1 MSSDV
6 SSMKDLL
13 SDSSSDV
20 VALARD
26 VSASVTDRL
35 SSDNSVSQSHSL
47 VQSVAMTSSHVNTTG
62 TNMGTRI
69 DTDTQLMPSTTLD
82 VITTGS
88 SLIPYYAHDVD
99 TQSQR
104 LGVSMEMMI
113 KPTWTT
119 LMPTPTPTLTL
130 KMNVLTS
137 TKTLMSELEVDHI
150 NTTPRV
156 LVESLSSSS
165 TIAAMDG
172 YETSSSLSM
181 NTKLS
186 ELVQRSPSVDA
197 ITSTDVV
204 TSEHSDV
211 GMAAI
216 STQSRPSVSSSVYD
230 AGGAAS
236 LLTMSTKLSELV
248 QRMTSIDTVRT
259 TATDAITISTDATT
273 TRSIDATTTTS
284 IDAITTT
291 AIDAITTT
299 SIDTV
304 TAPPID
310 AITTTNLL
318 PSEHSYVAVTAIPMQ
333 SLLSVSSSGYDADGV
348 AISPT
353 MSMKLSDV
361 VRSTASVVSDVSGV
375 SHMEMTVSMESGD
388 THTASSGHG
397 VLLRGY
403 SSAVQGGSVTPTVI
417 VSSSVVSTVAAT
429 PVRVN
434 VSNELT
440 KLARVSAVV

>member
-1 MSSDV
+1 MGILVSSDV
-6 SSMKDLL
+6 NSMKDLL

-69 DTDTQLMPSTTLD
+69 DTDTQLMPSTTLN

-119 LMPTPTPTLTL
+119 LMPTPTPMLTL
-130 KMNVLTS
+130 KTNVLTS

-216 STQSRPSVSSSVYD
+216 STQSRPLVSSSVYD

-273 TRSIDATTTTS
+273 TRSIDAT
-284 IDAITTT
+284 TTT

-361 VRSTASVVSDVSGV
+361 VRSTALVVSGVSGV
-375 SHMEMTVSMESGD
+375 SHMEMMVSMESGD
-388 THTASSGHG
+388 THTTSSSRG

-403 SSAVQGGSVTPTVI
+403 SSADQGGSVTPTVI

-429 PVRVN
+429 SVPVN

-440 KLARVSAVV
+440 KLACVSAVV